1 MRFLLCASSCAA
13 GIAGGGWLT
22 FVSMMACMEDAQMS
36 TLPQSSADSARCR
49 KMAASGPGIVVLRT
63 KLWRYQQIQLMH

>member
-1 MRFLLCASSCAA
+1 
-13 GIAGGGWLT
+13 
-22 FVSMMACMEDAQMS
+22 MMACMEDAQMS